1 MLAKFIEK
9 ILEITTPK
17 TYEVDGTSY
26 SNKPL
31 YEVKPKIDR
40 PADYT
45 VYTLGSIVKIIRA
58 ELKSQELPL
67 FVNVI
72 NEKTVEVVSTY
83 NDDLSRDRLYIAK
96 SDVPGFAQGYRDI
109 EKAIIE
115 LRSLFVPGEG
125 TAYVL
130 DLLSRIGKND
140 SIQISDNGVTQTVET
155 AQGVALKAAEKI
167 NPRVCLRP
175 FRTFLEV
182 EQPESDYLLRVD
194 AEKGVGLFEADGGVW
209 KLEAKRNI
217 ADYFKAELKDLID
230 SVDVV
235 MLA

>member
-9 ILEITTPK
+9 ILEIATPK

-58 ELKSQELPL
+58 ELKSQDLPL

-125 TAYVL
+125 TAYVG
-130 DLLSRIGKND
+130 D
-140 SIQISDNGVTQTVET
+140 E
-155 AQGVALKAAEKI
+155 VAASA
-167 NPRVCLRP
+167 
-175 FRTFLEV
+175 
-182 EQPESDYLLRVD
+182 
-194 AEKGVGLFEADGGVW
+194 
-209 KLEAKRNI
+209 
-217 ADYFKAELKDLID
+217 LIKF
-230 SVDVV
+230 VLVPPQNQE
-235 MLA
+235 

>member
-1 MLAKFIEK
+1 MLAKFIDK
-9 ILEITTPK
+9 LLDVATPK
-17 TYEVDGTSY
+17 TYNVGEKTY
-26 SNKPL
+26 SNEVL
-31 YEVKPKIDR
+31 YEVKPLKEE
-40 PADYT
+40 PQLYT

-58 ELKSQELPL
+58 ELKRHTAPL

-72 NEKTVEVVSTY
+72 NERTVEVVGTY
-83 NDDLSRDRLYIAK
+83 NDDYSRYSLYVAK
-96 SDVPGFAQGYRDI
+96 SDVPGFNQGFREI

-115 LRSLFVPGEG
+115 LRSLFVPSEG

-140 SIQISDNGVTQTVET
+140 SIQVSDNGVTQTVET
-155 AQGVALKAAEKI
+155 SQGVALKAAEKI
-167 NPRVCLRP
+167 NPRVTLRP

-194 AEKGVGLFEADGGVW
+194 AEKGIGLFEADGGVW

-217 ADYFKAELKDLID
+217 SDYFKRELEDLIN
-230 SVDVV
+230 SGDVV
-235 MLA
+235 ILA